1 MLNKQLEELRK
12 KYNEFMELLS
22 KPEVLSDQQ
31 AVKKYSKAKSDLEYV
46 ITLADTLDETEKQI
60 KDTKEIIQ
68 FENDA
73 EMREMAQAELA
84 ELEIKRDKLY
94 DDIKIELLP
103 KDPNDDKNI
112 TIEIRGGTGGEE
124 AALFAANL
132 FRMYSMYAGK
142 MRWNL
147 EVLSDS
153 PSDKGGYKEIIFSIS
168 GKNVYSR
175 MKYESGVHRVQR
187 VPDTEASGRVHTS
200 AATVAVMPE
209 VDEVAIDIKWD
220 DIKLDVY
227 RAGGAGGQN
236 VNKVETAV
244 RLTHIPTGV
253 VVACQVERSQ
263 LKNKERAYKLLCT
276 RIYDMMEQERTQK
289 IASERKSQVGSGDRS
304 ERIRTYNFPQNRLT
318 DHRIGLTLYS
328 LDRIMD
334 GDMDEL
340 IDTLIMEDNKKK
352 LEMVASGN

>member
-1 MLNKQLEELRK
+1 MFTKQLEEIRK

-31 AVKKYSKAKSDLEYV
+31 AVKKYSKAKSDLED
-46 ITLADTLDETEKQI
+46 IIQLADKLDAVEKQI
-60 KDTKEIIQ
+60 KETKEILQ
-68 FENDA
+68 FENDV

-84 ELEIKRDKLY
+84 GLEVIQEKLTN
-94 DDIKIELLP
+94 DVRVALLP

-112 TIEIRGGTGGEE
+112 SIEIRGGTGGEE
-124 AALFAANL
+124 AALFAADL
-132 FRMYSMYAGK
+132 FRMYSMFANR
-142 MRWNL
+142 MRWKL
-147 EVLSDS
+147 EVLNDS
-153 PSDKGGYKEIIFSIS
+153 PSDKGGYKEIVFSIS
-168 GKNVYSR
+168 GQNVYSKL
-175 MKYESGVHRVQR
+175 KYESGVHRVQR

-200 AATVAVMPE
+200 AATIAVMPE
-209 VDEVAIDIKWD
+209 VEEVDVDVKWD

-244 RLTHIPTGV
+244 RLTHLPTGI

-263 LKNKERAYKLLCT
+263 LKNKERAYKLLCA
-276 RIYDMMEQERTQK
+276 RIYDMLEQERTQK

-340 IDTLIMEDNKKK
+340 INSLIMEDNKKK
-352 LEMVASGN
+352 LEMIVSGN